1 MSHNNNSKGKFNI
14 YDIFR
19 DMEKFYGV
27 LYMLLLVFIVM
38 LGAKY
43 VSTLDYNKLFNAPG
57 LLSADSNMRATLPVQ
72 KGTMTPP
79 VDVIFFS
86 TPSPDLVSQGKDIY
100 AASCLSCHGENGEG
114 NGPAGTTLNPPPR
127 NFADPTKQTW
137 KNGQTVSQMY
147 VTLQE
152 GIPNTGMASFSTLSP
167 EDRFAVIQYIRTF
180 NPLYPQDS
188 PEELKKLDEKY
199 SLATGVKAANQIPV
213 ELAMDL
219 MVLEE
224 DTLKNDLEKILIKME
239 LDKSDSAVVILDKII
254 SDKKT
259 AMLSLANDMKWTT
272 SNEEFMNFLKTDP
285 LDKGFKGD
293 VYQLSAADS
302 ETVWKYLR
310 TLFFVNKI

>member
-1 MSHNNNSKGKFNI
+1 M
-14 YDIFR
+14 
-19 DMEKFYGV
+19 
-27 LYMLLLVFIVM
+27 
-38 LGAKY
+38 
-43 VSTLDYNKLFNAPG
+43 
-57 LLSADSNMRATLPVQ
+57 
-72 KGTMTPP
+72 
-79 VDVIFFS
+79 
-86 TPSPDLVSQGKDIY
+86 
-100 AASCLSCHGENGEG
+100 
-114 NGPAGTTLNPPPR
+114 NPPPR
-127 NFADPTKQTW
+127 NFVDLNAQQW
-137 KNGQTVSQMY
+137 KIGKKITEMY

-152 GIPNTGMASFSTLSP
+152 GIPNTGMACFSTLNP
-167 EDRFAVIQYIRTF
+167 KDRFAVIQYIRTF

-224 DTLKNDLEKILIKME
+224 DTLKNDLSKILIKLE

-254 SDKKT
+254 SDKNK
-259 AMLSLANDMKWTT
+259 AMLSLANDMKWAT
-272 SNEEFMNFLKTDP
+272 SNEEFVNFLKTDP

-310 TLFFVNKI
+310 TLFLVNKV